1 MPDETAPGPGPVAPG
16 PVAPPPAAP
25 LSVTTLEGGELPEG
39 LLDAVVAYED
49 ALRRDDAAALADAFE
64 PGPGSVR
71 VDAQGVLVGHDAITA
86 FRARRGGAPA
96 RGVEECHVRVLD
108 PGSAV
113 VVTVNAPAGGGR
125 GVVTQLWRR
134 GAGQPWR
141 IATAHVQAPRPAVD
155 TRVWRVVGGPLVPA
169 RASSGPLAG
178 RTVAVKD
185 LFAVAGHAVG
195 AGVPAWLAE
204 QPVETASA
212 PAVELLL
219 AAGASVAGL
228 AQTDEFAY
236 SVAGRNGSWGTPP
249 NGAVPGALPGGSS
262 SGPASAVA
270 LGQADVGLGTD
281 TGGSVRVPASYQGLW
296 GLRTSH
302 GAVPREGLLPLAPS
316 FDTVGWLTRD
326 PATLRAAAEASLGAA
341 PGGPAGRG
349 RSGPSWST
357 GPSVVV
363 DPRVLAAVEPDVA
376 TAFTGVVDALV
387 DDGRL
392 PGLAA
397 VAVGDLDT
405 LFELF
410 RVVQAAEAWRSHGRW
425 IEAHPGV
432 LSADV
437 AARFAVGAGVDAEQ
451 EQEARVGLAEARRA
465 LDAVLGDAVLVL
477 PSASSSAPR
486 LDASP
491 EEVDRVRGAT
501 LRLTCLAGVT
511 GRPAVSAPLLRV
523 AGGPVGL
530 CLVGPR
536 GSDLALVDL
545 AASLVG

>member
-1 MPDETAPGPGPVAPG
+1 MPVAPL
-16 PVAPPPAAP
+16 P
-25 LSVTTLEGGELPEG
+25 VTTLEGGELPEG

-96 RGVEECHVRVLD
+96 RRVEECHVRVLD

-326 PATLRAAAEASLGAA
+326 AATLRAAAEASLGAA
-341 PGGPAGRG
+341 PSVPTGRG
-349 RSGPSWST
+349 PSGSS

-376 TAFTGVVDALV
+376 AAFTEVVDALV
-387 DDGRL
+387 GDGRL
-392 PGLAA
+392 PGPAA
-397 VAVGDLDT
+397 VEVGDLGV
-405 LFELF
+405 LFGLF

-425 IEAHPGV
+425 IEARPGV

-437 AARFAVGAGVDAEQ
+437 AARFAVGASVDAEQ

-477 PSASSSAPR
+477 PSASSAAPR
-486 LDASP
+486 LDASA

>member
-1 MPDETAPGPGPVAPG
+1 VPDETAPAPQPVTSPPVAPL
-16 PVAPPPAAP
+16 P
-25 LSVTTLEGGELPEG
+25 VTTLEGGALPEG

-96 RGVEECHVRVLD
+96 RRVEECHVRVLD

-134 GAGQPWR
+134 GAGKPWR

-341 PGGPAGRG
+341 PAGPAGRG
-349 RSGPSWST
+349 RSGAS

-437 AARFAVGAGVDAEQ
+437 AARFAVGASVDAEQ

-477 PSASSSAPR
+477 PSASSAAPR
-486 LDASP
+486 LEASA

>member
-1 MPDETAPGPGPVAPG
+1 MPDE
-16 PVAPPPAAP
+16 AAP
-25 LSVTTLEGGELPEG
+25 APLPVTTLVGGALPDG
-39 LLDAVVAYED
+39 LLAAVAAYER
-49 ALRRDDAAALADAFE
+49 ALRDDDGAALADAFE

-71 VDAQGVLVGHDAITA
+71 VDAQGVLVGHEAITA

-96 RGVEECHVRVLD
+96 RLVEECHVRVLD
-108 PGSAV
+108 PDAAV

-134 GAGQPWR
+134 GAGGPWR
-141 IATAHVQAPRPAVD
+141 VATAHVQAPRPAVD
-155 TRVWRVVGGPLVPA
+155 ARVWRVAGGPLVPA
-169 RASSGPLAG
+169 RASSGSAAGPLSG
-178 RTVAVKD
+178 RSVAVKD
-185 LFAVAGHAVG
+185 LFAVAGHAIG

-204 QPVETASA
+204 QPLETRSA
-212 PAVELLL
+212 PAVEALL
-219 AAGASVAGL
+219 AAGASIAGL

-236 SVAGRNGSWGTPP
+236 SVAGRNGAWGTPP

-262 SGPASAVA
+262 SGPASAVS

-281 TGGSVRVPASYQGLW
+281 TGGSIRVPASYQGLW
-296 GLRTSH
+296 GLRTTH

-326 PATLRAAAEASLGAA
+326 AATLRAAAESSLT
-341 PGGPAGRG
+341 AGRG
-349 RSGPSWST
+349 GAASGGAGGPSGASGASGPSI
-357 GPSVVV
+357 VV
-363 DPRVLAAVEPDVA
+363 DPGVLGAVEPDVA
-376 TAFTGVVDALV
+376 AAFAGAVDALV
-387 DDGRL
+387 GDGRL
-392 PGLAA
+392 RGPAT
-397 VAVGDLDT
+397 VAVGELGA

-432 LSADV
+432 LSPDV
-437 AARFAVGAGVDAEQ
+437 AARFAVGAAVGPEQ
-451 EQEARVGLAEARRA
+451 EEEARAGLAAARRP
-465 LDAVLGDAVLVL
+465 LDAVLGEAVLVL
-477 PSASSSAPR
+477 PSASSAAPR
-486 LDASP
+486 LDASA

-501 LRLTCLAGVT
+501 LRLTCLAGIT

>member
-1 MPDETAPGPGPVAPG
+1 VPDETAPGPGPVAPL
-16 PVAPPPAAP
+16 PVAP

-96 RGVEECHVRVLD
+96 RRVEECHVRVLD

-185 LFAVAGHAVG
+185 LFAVAGHAIG

-204 QPVETASA
+204 QPVETRSA

-270 LGQADVGLGTD
+270 PGQADVGLGTD

-296 GLRTSH
+296 GLRTTH

-326 PATLRAAAEASLGAA
+326 AATLRAAAEVSLGAA
-341 PGGPAGRG
+341 PAVPTGRG
-349 RSGPSWST
+349 PSGSS

-376 TAFTGVVDALV
+376 AAFTEVVDALV
-387 DDGRL
+387 GDGRL
-392 PGLAA
+392 PGPAA
-397 VAVGDLDT
+397 VEVGDLGV
-405 LFELF
+405 LLELF

-432 LSADV
+432 LSPDV

-465 LDAVLGDAVLVL
+465 LDAVLGDAVLLL
-477 PSASSSAPR
+477 PSASSAAPR

-501 LRLTCLAGVT
+501 LRLTCLAGIT

>member
-1 MPDETAPGPGPVAPG
+1 MPDETAPAPQPVTSPPVTSPPVAPL
-16 PVAPPPAAP
+16 P
-25 LSVTTLEGGELPEG
+25 VTTLEGGELPDG
-39 LLDAVVAYED
+39 LLDAVAAYED

-96 RGVEECHVRVLD
+96 RRVEECHVRVLD

-113 VVTVNAPAGGGR
+113 VVTVTAPAGGGR

-296 GLRTSH
+296 GLRTTH
-302 GAVPREGLLPLAPS
+302 GTVPREGLLPLAPT

-326 PATLRAAAEASLGAA
+326 AATLRAAAEASLGSA
-341 PGGPAGRG
+341 PAVPAGRG
-349 RSGPSWST
+349 PSDLSGA
-357 GPSVVV
+357 SVVV
-363 DPRVLAAVEPDVA
+363 DPRVLDGVEPDVA
-376 TAFTGVVDALV
+376 AAVGVAVDRLV
-387 DDGRL
+387 EAGRL
-392 PGLAA
+392 PRPDA
-397 VAVGDLDT
+397 VAVGDLGA
-405 LFELF
+405 LLELF

-432 LSADV
+432 LSPDV
-437 AARFAVGAGVDAEQ
+437 ASRFAAGAGVDAEQ

-465 LDAVLGDAVLVL
+465 LDAVLGDAVLLL
-477 PSASSSAPR
+477 PSASSAAPR

-501 LRLTCLAGVT
+501 LRLTSLAGVT

>member
-1 MPDETAPGPGPVAPG
+1 VPDETAPAPQSVTSPPVAPL
-16 PVAPPPAAP
+16 P
-25 LSVTTLEGGELPEG
+25 VTTLEGGELPDG
-39 LLDAVVAYED
+39 LLDAVAAYED

-96 RGVEECHVRVLD
+96 RRVEECHVRVLD

-155 TRVWRVVGGPLVPA
+155 TRVWRVVGGPLVKA

-204 QPVETASA
+204 QPVETTSA

-296 GLRTSH
+296 GLRTTH
-302 GAVPREGLLPLAPS
+302 GTVPREGLLPLAPT

-326 PATLRAAAEASLGAA
+326 AATLRAAAEASLGSA
-341 PGGPAGRG
+341 PAVPTGRG
-349 RSGPSWST
+349 PSDLSGA
-357 GPSVVV
+357 SVVV
-363 DPRVLAAVEPDVA
+363 DPRVLDGVEPDVA
-376 TAFTGVVDALV
+376 AAVGVAVDRLV
-387 DDGRL
+387 EAGRL
-392 PGLAA
+392 PRPDA
-397 VAVGDLDT
+397 VAVGDLGA
-405 LFELF
+405 LLELF

-432 LSADV
+432 LSPDV

-477 PSASSSAPR
+477 PSASSAAPR

-501 LRLTCLAGVT
+501 LRLTSLAGVT

>member
-1 MPDETAPGPGPVAPG
+1 VPDETAPV
-16 PVAPPPAAP
+16 P
-25 LSVTTLEGGELPEG
+25 LPVTTLEGGELPSG
-39 LLDAVVAYED
+39 LLEAVAAYED
-49 ALRRDDAAALADAFE
+49 ALRRDDAAALADAVE
-64 PGPGSVR
+64 RSPGSVR
-71 VDAQGVLVGHDAITA
+71 VDAQGVLVGHEAITA

-96 RGVEECHVRVLD
+96 RRVVECHVRVLD
-108 PGSAV
+108 ADTAV
-113 VVTVNAPAGGGR
+113 VVTVNVPARGGR

-134 GAGQPWR
+134 GAGRPWR
-141 IATAHVQAPRPAVD
+141 IATAHVQAPGPAVD
-155 TRVWRVVGGPLVPA
+155 TRVWRVVGSPLVPA
-169 RASSGPLAG
+169 GASSGPLAG

-185 LFAVAGHAVG
+185 LLAVAGHAVG

-204 QPVETASA
+204 QPTETRSA

-219 AAGASVAGL
+219 AAGASVAGI

-249 NGAVPGALPGGSS
+249 NAAVPGALPGGSS

-296 GLRTSH
+296 GLRTTH
-302 GAVPREGLLPLAPS
+302 DAVPREGLLPLAPS

-326 PATLRAAAEASLGAA
+326 AATLRAAAEASLPRAVDGRQGAT
-341 PGGPAGRG
+341 
-349 RSGPSWST
+349 S
-357 GPSVVV
+357 PSVVL
-363 DPRVLAAVEPDVA
+363 DPAVLAAVEPEVAAAFA
-376 TAFTGVVDALV
+376 TALDARVASGRLAPPAAVSLGDVDALY
-387 DDGRL
+387 
-392 PGLAA
+392 
-397 VAVGDLDT
+397 
-405 LFELF
+405 ELF
-410 RVVQAAEAWRSHGRW
+410 RVVQAAEARRSHGRW
-425 IEAHPGV
+425 IDAHPGV
-432 LSADV
+432 LAPDV
-437 AARFAVGAGVDAEQ
+437 AARFALGAGVDAEQ
-451 EQEARVGLAEARRA
+451 EQEARVALAEARRA

-477 PSASSSAPR
+477 PSASSAAPR
-486 LDASP
+486 LDASA

-501 LRLTCLAGVT
+501 LRLTCVAGAT

-523 AGGPVGL
+523 AGGPVGF

>member
-1 MPDETAPGPGPVAPG
+1 VPDETAPAPQPVTSPPVAPL
-16 PVAPPPAAP
+16 P
-25 LSVTTLEGGELPEG
+25 VTTLEGGELPDG
-39 LLDAVVAYED
+39 LLDAVAAYED

-96 RGVEECHVRVLD
+96 RRVEECHVRVLD

-113 VVTVNAPAGGGR
+113 VVTVTAPAGGGR

-204 QPVETASA
+204 QPVETTSA

-219 AAGASVAGL
+219 VAGASVAGL

-296 GLRTSH
+296 GLRTTH
-302 GAVPREGLLPLAPS
+302 GTVPREGLLPLAPT

-326 PATLRAAAEASLGAA
+326 AATLRAAAEASLGSA
-341 PGGPAGRG
+341 PAVPAGRG
-349 RSGPSWST
+349 PAVCGPSDLS
-357 GPSVVV
+357 GASVVV
-363 DPRVLAAVEPDVA
+363 DLRVLDGVEPDVA
-376 TAFTGVVDALV
+376 AAVAVAVDGLV
-387 DDGRL
+387 EAGRL
-392 PGLAA
+392 PRPVA
-397 VAVGDLDT
+397 VAVGDLGA
-405 LFELF
+405 LLELF

-432 LSADV
+432 LSPDV
-437 AARFAVGAGVDAEQ
+437 AARFAVGASVDAEQ
-451 EQEARVGLAEARRA
+451 EQEARIGLAEARRA

-477 PSASSSAPR
+477 PSASSAAPR

-501 LRLTCLAGVT
+501 LRLTSLAGVT

>member
-1 MPDETAPGPGPVAPG
+1 VPDETAPAPQPVTSPPVAPL
-16 PVAPPPAAP
+16 P
-25 LSVTTLEGGELPEG
+25 VTTLEGGELPDG
-39 LLDAVVAYED
+39 LLDAVAAYED

-96 RGVEECHVRVLD
+96 RRVEECHVRVLD

-113 VVTVNAPAGGGR
+113 VVTVTAPAGGGR

-341 PGGPAGRG
+341 PAGPAGRG
-349 RSGPSWST
+349 RSGAS

-437 AARFAVGAGVDAEQ
+437 AARFAVGASVDAEQ

-477 PSASSSAPR
+477 PSASSAAPR
-486 LDASP
+486 LEASA